1 MLKDDQIVWAIHQME
16 DEIGPVGPSLDSR
29 TPFQYLISVIL
40 SAQATDVSVNKVTP
54 ILFEKY
60 PDPQDLMV
68 ANVTDVEAIIKSV
81 GLFHNKARNII
92 KTARI
97 VHEELADVVPTDRK
111 GIMALPGAGR
121 KTANV
126 VLSDVFDQPTFAVD
140 THVSAIS
147 KRLHFV
153 AQNASPLQVEQKIVG
168 VLPPKELHQ
177 AHHTMI
183 EYGRKYSM
191 KLTPD
196 KEVCQLII
204 DCDQLNEENEAING
218 WWF

>member
-1 MLKDDQIVWAIHQME
+1 MLTDKQIVWAIHQME
-16 DEIGPVGPSLDSR
+16 DDIGPVGPSLDAR
-29 TPFQYLISVIL
+29 TPFQFLISVIL
-40 SAQATDVSVNKVTP
+40 SAQATDVSVNKVP
-54 ILFEKY
+54 PMLFGKY
-60 PDPQDLMV
+60 PSPQDLMAADV
-68 ANVTDVEAIIKSV
+68 GDVETIIKSV
-81 GLFHNKARNII
+81 GLFHNKAKNII

-97 VHEELADVVPTDRK
+97 VHEDLNDVVPTDRQ

-126 VLSDVFDQPTFAVD
+126 VLSDVFGQATFAVD

-153 AQNASPLQVEQKIVG
+153 PRTATPLQVETKIVG
-168 VLPPKELHQ
+168 VLAPEDLHQ

-191 KLTPD
+191 KLPPE

-204 DCDQLNEENEAING
+204 DCDQLNEENEAEL
-218 WWF
+218 

>member
-16 DEIGPVGPSLDSR
+16 EDVGPVGPSLDPR
-29 TPFQYLISVIL
+29 TPFQYLVSVIL

-54 ILFEKY
+54 VLFGKY
-60 PDPQDLMV
+60 PEPKDLMN
-68 ANVTDVEAIIKSV
+68 ADISDVEQIIKSV
-81 GLFHNKARNII
+81 GLFHNKAKNII
-92 KTARI
+92 ETARI
-97 VHEELADVVPTDRK
+97 VHEEMNDVVPENRA
-111 GIMALPGAGR
+111 GIMKLPGAGR

-126 VLSDVFDQPTFAVD
+126 VLSDVFGQPTFAVD

-153 AQNASPLQVEQKIVG
+153 DAKSNPVQVEKKIVG
-168 VLPPKELHQ
+168 VMEPEELHR

-191 KLTPD
+191 KTDPA
-196 KEVCQLII
+196 KETNQLIL
-204 DCDQLNEENEAING
+204 DCDRLNKENEEK
-218 WWF
+218 

>member
-16 DEIGPVGPSLDSR
+16 EDIGPVGPSLDSR
-29 TPFQYLISVIL
+29 TPFQYLVSVIL

-54 ILFEKY
+54 VLFGKY
-60 PDPQDLMV
+60 PEPKDLMN
-68 ANVTDVEAIIKSV
+68 ADISDVEQIIKSV
-81 GLFHNKARNII
+81 GLFHNKAKNII
-92 KTARI
+92 ETARI
-97 VHEELADVVPTDRK
+97 VHEEMNDVVPENRA
-111 GIMALPGAGR
+111 GIMKLPGAGR

-126 VLSDVFDQPTFAVD
+126 VLSDVFGQATFAVD

-153 AQNASPLQVEQKIVG
+153 DAKANPVQVEKKIVG
-168 VLPPKELHQ
+168 VMEPEELHQ

-191 KLTPD
+191 KTDPA
-196 KEVCQLII
+196 KETNQLIL
-204 DCDQLNEENEAING
+204 DCDRLNKENEDK
-218 WWF
+218 

>member
-1 MLKDDQIVWAIHQME
+1 MLKDDQIIWAIHQME
-16 DEIGPVGPSLDSR
+16 DEIGPVGPSLDAR
-29 TPFQYLISVIL
+29 TPFQFLISVIL

-54 ILFEKY
+54 TLFKKY
-60 PDPQDLMV
+60 PEPKDLMMGE
-68 ANVTDVEAIIKSV
+68 VTDVEAIIRSV

-168 VLPPKELHQ
+168 VLPPEELHQ

-196 KEVCQLII
+196 KEICQLII
-204 DCDQLNEENEAING
+204 DCDQLNEENEAIH
-218 WWF
+218 

>member
-16 DEIGPVGPSLDSR
+16 TEMGPVGPSLDSR
-29 TPFQYLISVIL
+29 TPFQYLVSVIL

-54 ILFEKY
+54 VLFDRY
-60 PDPQDLMV
+60 PTPAALM
-68 ANVTDVEAIIKSV
+68 AADVTEVESIIKSV
-81 GLFHNKARNII
+81 GLFHNKAKNII
-92 KTARI
+92 KTARM
-97 VHEELADVVPTDRK
+97 VHEDLNDEVPTDRK

-126 VLSDVFDQPTFAVD
+126 VLSDVFAQNTFAVD

-147 KRLHFV
+147 KRLHFIDQ
-153 AQNASPLQVEQKIVG
+153 AATPLQVEQKIVS
-168 VLPPKELHQ
+168 VLPPAELHQ

-183 EYGRKYSM
+183 EFGRKYSM

-204 DCDQLNEENEAING
+204 DCDQLNEENEG
-218 WWF
+218 LQ